1 MVLLY
6 FFWCHF
12 NILFFPLSHYG
23 IMECLSYNMT
33 KMTSRETII
42 ALTDAMRPLGDI
54 RFKAMF
60 GEWGVYLNESFVAI
74 IGDDTLFIKVKG
86 IPDDTVNALVLE
98 RREPYPGA
106 KNYAVVDPARL
117 EDVAYLEELRA
128 ALLAAKLF
136 TA

>member
-1 MVLLY
+1 
-6 FFWCHF
+6 
-12 NILFFPLSHYG
+12 
-23 IMECLSYNMT
+23 
-33 KMTSRETII
+33 MTSRETVIV
-42 ALTDAMRPLGDI
+42 LTDAMRPLGDI

-86 IPDDTVNALVLE
+86 MPDETVSALFVE

-106 KNYAVVDPARL
+106 KNYAVLDPVRL
-117 EDVAYLEELRA
+117 EDEAYIAELRE

-136 TA
+136 TAA